1 LHRGRVPDHPFS
13 LAPRRAVVLAL
24 LFLGLQL
31 AFGFLLGLFL
41 GIWNAVAA
49 VAGYPSANFGPL
61 SIATGNTLAV
71 AFLVRREL
79 RRHGAPR
86 GLLALRGEA
95 FVRNFGPVLILSAGL
110 VIGVSE
116 CDNLLRSVLP
126 MPSAWTHTFFDTIGN
141 LAVHPVSTPLLLV
154 VIAPVTEELLFRG
167 VILRGLLATMKPG
180 RAILLSSALF
190 MAIHLNPWQFPV
202 AFFGGLIF
210 GWIYLRTRSLAL
222 CLSSHALVNAS
233 AILAAGYPFTIPGFN
248 LPPPADRVIFQ
259 PWWLDLFA
267 VALLMLGVVLLHLR
281 TPPTQ
286 PFAAPLG
293 EPPLLDPA

>member
-1 LHRGRVPDHPFS
+1 M
-13 LAPRRAVVLAL
+13 RALVVEDDPTVSAELNRAL
-24 LFLGLQL
+24 TAAGFVVDVAGDGQHAWFLGDVEDYQV
-31 AFGFLLGLFL
+31 AVIDLGLPQL
-41 GIWNAVAA
+41 DG
-49 VAGYPSANFGPL
+49 L
-61 SIATGNTLAV
+61 SVIRRWRDSGR
-71 AFLVRREL
+71 AF
-79 RRHGAPR
+79 
-86 GLLALRGEA
+86 
-95 FVRNFGPVLILSAGL
+95 PVLILSAGL

-126 MPSAWTHTFFDTIGN
+126 MPSAWTKAFFDTIGN

-248 LPPPADRVIFQ
+248 LPLPADRVIFQ

-267 VALLMLGVVLLHLR
+267 VALLMLGAVLLHLR
-281 TPPTQ
+281 TPPAQ